1 MTRRHLFILVDTETA
16 NSLNDPLVYNIA
28 WCIIDQ
34 YGNVY
39 AEGNFIN
46 IDVFYGMPDLMRTA
60 YYAEKI
66 PQYIEQI
73 NRGEVIPATWYE
85 IKRAFNEM
93 CEAYNI
99 RAFIAHN
106 ARFDYNAC
114 NTTQR
119 YETSSKYRYF
129 FPKDIEIWD
138 TMRMA
143 RDVICIK
150 PSYIKFCAENGYI
163 TQNCMPK
170 ATAEVLYRFITKDNE
185 FVEEHKA
192 MEDVAIEREIFW
204 YCVRQHKAM
213 RRKCF
218 ND

>member
-1 MTRRHLFILVDTETA
+1 MTRRQLFIITDTETA
-16 NSLNDPLVYNIA
+16 NGLNDPLVYNIA

-46 IDVFYGMPDLMRTA
+46 IDVFYGMPELMKTA

-66 PQYIEQI
+66 PQYIKQI

-85 IKRAFNEM
+85 IKQAFNEM
-93 CEAYNI
+93 CKTYNI

-106 ARFDYNAC
+106 ARFDYKAC

-119 YETSSKYRYF
+119 YETSSKYRHF
-129 FPKDIEIWD
+129 FPKNIEIWD

-143 RDVICIK
+143 RDVICTK
-150 PSYIKFCAENGYI
+150 PSYIKFCVENGYV

-192 MEDVAIEREIFW
+192 MEDVEIEREIFW